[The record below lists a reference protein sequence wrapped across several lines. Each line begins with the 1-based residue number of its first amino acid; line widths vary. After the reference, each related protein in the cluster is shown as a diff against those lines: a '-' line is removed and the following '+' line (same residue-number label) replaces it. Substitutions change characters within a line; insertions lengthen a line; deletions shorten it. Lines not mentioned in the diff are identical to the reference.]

1 MADMATAVSAAPP
14 SRAAEGAAPVAESE
28 RISSLDT
35 LRGFALLGILVMNIQ
50 SFAMPFSAYFNPTAY
65 GDLTGP
71 NFAVWLVS
79 HLFFDQKF
87 MTIFSML
94 FGAGIILLTTRV
106 ARRGDR
112 PARVHYRRMLWLLLI
127 GMLHAYGIWYGDIL
141 VLYAVCGM
149 IVYLMRNWQP
159 RTLLTVGLM
168 AIAIGSGMSL
178 FFGVSLPHMPPEVV
192 QQMKDDASPPPEKI
206 ESELASYRGGW
217 LDQMPHRANLTF
229 GFQAFYI
236 LIWGMWRAGG
246 LMLVGMALYKW
257 GVFSLERS
265 TGFYARLMAIGLPLG
280 VGLTGWGVYENFS
293 RNWEFPYPSF
303 YGVQFN
309 YFGSLLASIGLVGM
323 VLLVCKTGALR
334 GWQARLAAVGRMAFT
349 NYLLHTI
356 ICTTI
361 FYGHG
366 FGLFGDVTRV
376 GQVVVVLGVWTFQ
389 LIVSPIWLRHF
400 SMGPFEWLW
409 RSLTYG
415 SLQPFRR
422 AAPAT
427 ATTD

>member
-1 MADMATAVSAAPP
+1 MTH
-14 SRAAEGAAPVAESE
+14 AAPVTESE

-65 GDLTGP
+65 GDLTGA
-71 NFAVWLVS
+71 NYVVWLAS
-79 HLFFDQKF
+79 HLLFDQKF

-94 FGAGIILLTTRV
+94 FGAGIILLTTRLA
-106 ARRGDR
+106 ARGER
-112 PARVHYRRMLWLLLI
+112 PARIHYRRMLWLLLM
-127 GMLHAYGIWYGDIL
+127 GMLHAYGLWYGDIL

-149 IVYLMRNWQP
+149 VVYGMRKWRP
-159 RTLLTVGLM
+159 RTLLIVGLLVISVG
-168 AIAIGSGMSL
+168 AATNLLTGWSVQ
-178 FFGVSLPHMPPEVV
+178 FWPPEEI
-192 QQMKDDASPPPEKI
+192 QRFKNDFDPPPEIIAK
-206 ESELASYRGGW
+206 ELAHYRGGW
-217 LDQMPHRANLTF
+217 WDQMPHRAKLTF
-229 GFQAFYI
+229 DFHVFYI
-236 LIWGMWRAGG
+236 LVWGMWRAGG

-265 TGFYARLMAIGLPLG
+265 PAFYARLMAIGLPLG
-280 VGLTGWGVYENFS
+280 TALTGWGVHENFS

-309 YFGSLLASIGLVGM
+309 YFGSLMASIGLVGL
-323 VLLVCKTGALR
+323 VLWMCKTGALR
-334 GWQARLAAVGRMAFT
+334 GLQARLAAVGRMAFT

-366 FGLFGDVTRV
+366 FGSFGSVPRV
-376 GQVVVVLGVWTFQ
+376 GQAGVVAGVWAFQ
-389 LIVSPIWLRHF
+389 LMVSPIWLRHF
-400 SMGPFEWLW
+400 QMGPFEWLW

-415 SLQPFRR
+415 EAQPFRR
-422 AAPAT
+422 MAPAPAAPAP
-427 ATTD
+427 AD